1 MTQVNKI
8 SGNNLMAEASL
19 ATIERETSL
28 ALEPQAIGIVM
39 PLGSQQGGAE
49 ALLQHFLRH
58 GGHSYQYVCGFLEDG
73 PLVAEARGLGYD
85 TTIFPTTHLSHVSNY
100 LKTLRSL
107 RRWIKAKKLHMVV
120 SWMPKAHMYV
130 SPVALLLPVRAVWF
144 QHGVPHKH
152 PIDRL
157 ITLLPADGVL
167 CCSKTSKRGQDQ
179 MFPARPSHVCYPGV
193 ALSAGEA
200 KSKDEARESLGL
212 PKTTPIIGMVARLEH
227 WKGAHIFVDAAA
239 QILKRYPEATL
250 FIVGG
255 KHPLDVAYSENVYAM
270 VHKMNCGERLILAGQ
285 RPMTEVPLWQ
295 AAADVIVHPV
305 VGVEPFG
312 MSVVEAM
319 GQGKVVVASDLGGP
333 AEVIEHGVNGILIR
347 GGDPDL
353 LASTVIELLE
363 DPSRRVAI
371 EKQASLRALRFSVDA
386 FAERFN
392 EVMSKLLV
400 A

>member
-1 MTQVNKI
+1 MTEVKKI
-8 SGNNLMAEASL
+8 PANNLMAEASL
-19 ATIERETSL
+19 ATIEPEASRAL
-28 ALEPQAIGIVM
+28 ASPAIGIVM

-58 GGHSYQYVCGFLEDG
+58 GNHRYEYVCAFLEDG
-73 PLVAEARGLGYD
+73 PLVAEARALGYD
-85 TTIFPTTHLSHVSNY
+85 TTVFPTTHLSHVSNY

-107 RRWIKAKKLHMVV
+107 RRWIKARKLHTVV

-130 SPVALLLPVRAVWF
+130 SPVALFLPVRAVWF
-144 QHGVPHKH
+144 QHGVPHS
-152 PIDRL
+152 PMDRL
-157 ITLLPADGVL
+157 ITLLPAGAVL
-167 CCSKTSKRGQDQ
+167 CCSETSKRGQDQ

-193 ALSAGEA
+193 ALSVGEG
-200 KSKDEARESLGL
+200 KSKEEARDCLGL
-212 PKTTPIIGMVARLEH
+212 PKTTPVIGMVARLEH

-255 KHPLDVAYSENVYAM
+255 KHPLDVAYSEHVYAM
-270 VHKMNCGERLILAGQ
+270 VQKMNYGERLILAGQ

-333 AEVIEHGVNGILIR
+333 AEVIENGVSGILIR
-347 GGDPDL
+347 GGDPSL
-353 LASTVIELLE
+353 LASTVIQLLE

-371 EKQASLRALRFSVDA
+371 EKHASLRARRFSVDA

-392 EVMSKLLV
+392 EVMAKLLV

>member
-1 MTQVNKI
+1 MTQVKKI
-8 SGNNLMAEASL
+8 PGNNLMAEASL
-19 ATIERETSL
+19 ATIEREESR
-28 ALEPQAIGIVM
+28 ALEPKTIGIVM

-58 GGHSYQYVCGFLEDG
+58 GDHRYEYVCAFLEDG
-73 PLVAEARGLGYD
+73 PLVAEVRELGYD
-85 TTIFPTTHLSHVSNY
+85 TTVFPTTHLSHVSNY
-100 LKTLRSL
+100 FKTLRSL

-144 QHGVPHKH
+144 QHGVPHRH

-157 ITLLPADGVL
+157 ITLLPADAVL
-167 CCSKTSKRGQDQ
+167 CCSETSKRGQDQ
-179 MFPARPSHVCYPGV
+179 LFPVRPSHVCYPGV
-193 ALSAGEA
+193 ALSAGEG
-200 KSKDEARESLGL
+200 KSKSEARECLGL
-212 PKTTPIIGMVARLEH
+212 PKTTPVIGMVARLEH
-227 WKGAHIFVDAAA
+227 WKGAHVFVDAAA

-255 KHPLDVAYSENVYAM
+255 KHPFDVAYSEKVYAM
-270 VHKMNCGERLILAGQ
+270 VKQMNYGERLILAGQ
-285 RPMTEVPLWQ
+285 RPMLEVPLWQ

-333 AEVIEHGVNGILIR
+333 AEVIENGVSGILIR
-347 GGDPDL
+347 GGDPGL
-353 LASTVIELLE
+353 LASTVIQLLE
-363 DPSRRVAI
+363 DPSRCVAI
-371 EKQASLRALRFSVDA
+371 EKQASLRAQRFSVDA

-392 EVMSKLLV
+392 EVMAKLFV

>member
-1 MTQVNKI
+1 M
-8 SGNNLMAEASL
+8 SEAPL
-19 ATIERETSL
+19 ATIERAASL
-28 ALEPQAIGIVM
+28 ALEPQAIGLVM

-58 GGHSYQYVCGFLEDG
+58 SDHSYNYVCAFLEDG
-73 PLVAEARGLGYD
+73 PLVAEVRELGYD
-85 TTIFPTTHLSHVSNY
+85 TTVFPTTHLSHLSNY

-107 RRWIKAKKLHMVV
+107 HKWIKTKKLHMVV

-179 MFPARPSHVCYPGV
+179 MFPLRPSHVCYPGV
-193 ALSAGEA
+193 ELSAGDG

-212 PKTTPIIGMVARLEH
+212 PKTSPIIGMVARLEH

-255 KHPLDVAYSENVYAM
+255 KHPLDVAYSENIYAM
-270 VHKMNCGERLILAGQ
+270 VQKMNYGERLILAGQ

-295 AAADVIVHPV
+295 VAADVIVHPV

-333 AEVIEHGVNGILIR
+333 AEVIESGVSGILIS
-347 GGDPDL
+347 GGDPGL
-353 LASTVIELLE
+353 LASTVIQLLE

-371 EKQASLRALRFSVDA
+371 EKQASLRARRFSVDA

>member
-1 MTQVNKI
+1 LDKRI
-8 SGNNLMAEASL
+8 PENNLMTEASL
-19 ATIERETSL
+19 ATIEREATGGP
-28 ALEPQAIGIVM
+28 ETQAIGIVM
-39 PLGSQQGGAE
+39 PLGAQQGGAE

-58 GGHSYQYVCGFLEDG
+58 GDHTYKYVCAFLEDG
-73 PLVAEARGLGYD
+73 PLVTEVRELGYD
-85 TTIFPTTHLSHVSNY
+85 TTVFPTTHLSHLSNY

-107 RRWIKAKKLHMVV
+107 RRWIKAKKLPMVV

-130 SPVALLLPVRAVWF
+130 SPVALFLPVRAVWF
-144 QHGVPHKH
+144 QHGVPHRH

-157 ITLLPADGVL
+157 ITLLPTDAVL

-179 MFPARPSHVCYPGV
+179 IFPVRQSHVCYPGV
-193 ALSAGEA
+193 ALSAGA
-200 KSKDEARESLGL
+200 GKSKHEARASLGL
-212 PKTTPIIGMVARLEH
+212 PLATPLIGMVARLEH
-227 WKGAHIFVDAAA
+227 WKGAHIFVEAAA
-239 QILKRYPEATL
+239 EILKHYPEATL

-255 KHPLDVAYSENVYAM
+255 QHPLDPAYSERVFAM
-270 VHKMNCGERLILAGQ
+270 VQKMNCGERLILAGQ

-333 AEVIEHGVNGILIR
+333 AEVIENGVSGILIR
-347 GGDPDL
+347 GGDPSL
-353 LASTVIELLE
+353 LAATVIQLLE

-371 EKQASLRALRFSVDA
+371 EKQASLRARRFSVDA

-392 EVMSKLLV
+392 EVMAKVL
-400 A
+400 AA